1 MSNKLPKQFLNEMFL
16 RRLDRM
22 KIDPEQ
28 TLPEDFCDTIVEDD
42 DTQTES
48 GTTIK
53 FFE

>member
-42 DTQTES
+42 DTIS
-48 GTTIK
+48 DCKTIK
-53 FFE
+53 FFS